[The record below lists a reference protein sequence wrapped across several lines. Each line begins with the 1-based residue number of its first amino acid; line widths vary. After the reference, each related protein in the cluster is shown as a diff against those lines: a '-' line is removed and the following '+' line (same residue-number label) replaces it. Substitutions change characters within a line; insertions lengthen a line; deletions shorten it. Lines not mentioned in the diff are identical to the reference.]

1 MLALALAQA
10 VIALGGHRRQ
20 AVGWCSGVIAL
31 FLTTWLVSQDLYL
44 RVELGL
50 LVGSMVAFLVMGY
63 LLMRRLILSGRGAV
77 EFETGDFIEALH
89 DVAIEP

>member
-1 MLALALAQA
+1 

-20 AVGWCSGVIAL
+20 AVGWCAGVVAMFPTI
-31 FLTTWLVSQDLYL
+31 WLISDDLYL

-50 LVGSMVAFLVMGY
+50 LVGSLVSFLVMGY
-63 LLMRRLILSGRGAV
+63 LLMRRLILSGRGEVAV
-77 EFETGDFIEALH
+77 EAGDFIEALH